1 MQNFLISMYVFLSHD
16 VDWRRQGPSKEH
28 VMARK
33 ERFDSIV
40 IKNLDKQNPYYNI
53 PEIMEIEEKFGIK
66 STFFFR
72 TMYENGNFEDYEDD
86 IKSLIG
92 GGWEVGLHCDP
103 SSVDDIEK
111 LRTEKKKLEKLTKTK
126 LEGNRSHYLKFA
138 KKLPKMLKDLGFS
151 YDSSVR
157 NSKDKIDKSEMGF
170 QNLDGLVEF
179 PVTLMDA
186 YLFTYMK
193 LEEKQI
199 IPTFKQTLDYARKND
214 SKVITIIW
222 HDSVLKMI
230 GGRKYKDIV
239 EFLASQKDVKI
250 CRGTDLAPIVKA

>member
-1 MQNFLISMYVFLSHD
+1 
-16 VDWRRQGPSKEH
+16 
-28 VMARK
+28 
-33 ERFDSIV
+33 
-40 IKNLDKQNPYYNI
+40 
-53 PEIMEIEEKFGIK
+53 
-66 STFFFR
+66 
-72 TMYENGNFEDYEDD
+72 
-86 IKSLIG
+86 
-92 GGWEVGLHCDP
+92 
-103 SSVDDIEK
+103 
-111 LRTEKKKLEKLTKTK
+111 
-126 LEGNRSHYLKFA
+126 
-138 KKLPKMLKDLGFS
+138 MLKALGFL

-170 QNLDGLVEF
+170 QNLEGLIEF

-214 SKVITIIW
+214 SKVITVIW
-222 HDSVLKMI
+222 HDNVLKMI

-250 CRGTDLAPIVKA
+250 CRGTDLASIVKT